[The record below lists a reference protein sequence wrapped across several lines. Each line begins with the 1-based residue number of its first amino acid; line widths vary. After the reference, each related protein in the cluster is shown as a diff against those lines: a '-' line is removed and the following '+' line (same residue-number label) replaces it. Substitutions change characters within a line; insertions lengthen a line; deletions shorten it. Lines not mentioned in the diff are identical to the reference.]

1 MAANPGAGPY
11 TSPIVTTSAVQP
23 AQERAHAARSAALR
37 MLLVVGAVVEI
48 AIVAVLAVLLGAVA
62 GSAGLAA
69 GIVLGLVVAGVVV
82 AWLFVSAD
90 TRLDRRLGATPLDEV
105 DDPRL
110 FNLIDGLSAVV
121 GVAPPPVV
129 LLDDDGANAGLIGVR
144 RRPPTLVITRGL
156 LDDLDRLQL
165 EGVVAR
171 ELHRAASNDHLVES
185 TAAGLVGWFS
195 PSIAERLAG
204 SRHQLDDEITID
216 AEAVRHTRYP
226 PGLAAA
232 LDRVDARPGPRRGT
246 LGVSWMIDPSERGRA
261 DVQIR
266 VAALHER

>member
-1 MAANPGAGPY
+1 MAANAGVGPY

-37 MLLVVGAVVEI
+37 LLLGVGAAVELVV
-48 AIVAVLAVLLGAVA
+48 VAVLAVVLGAVA
-62 GSAGLAA
+62 GSVGLVV
-69 GIVLGLVVAGVVV
+69 GVVLGLVVAGVVV
-82 AWLFVSAD
+82 GWLFVSAD
-90 TRLDRRLGATPLDEV
+90 ARLDRRLGAERLGEA

-121 GVAPPPVV
+121 GVTPPPVV
-129 LLDDDGANAGLIGVR
+129 LLDDDGANAGLLGVR
-144 RRPPTLVITRGL
+144 RRPPTLVVTRGL
-156 LDDLDRLQL
+156 LEALDRLQL

-171 ELHRAASNDHLVES
+171 ELHRVASNDHLVQS
-185 TAAGLVGWFS
+185 TAAGLVGWLS
-195 PSIAERLAG
+195 PSLADRLAG
-204 SRHQLDDEITID
+204 SGHELDAEITID

-232 LDRVDARPGPRRGT
+232 LDRVDARPGPKRGT